1 MCAVRSSMRRGSA
14 IGRASSTWMCRLAV
28 MASPRLGMCWER
40 VLLDRELFSEP
51 VRGVAEAN
59 GATSIF
65 VIWDLVLILATFLH
79 IVAGPGLDPIGAVD
93 LLSHGTLLCH
103 GINDTIVVIG
113 GEGRS
118 LIK

>member
-1 MCAVRSSMRRGSA
+1 MSWDRVR
-14 IGRASSTWMCRLAV
+14 
-28 MASPRLGMCWER
+28 
-40 VLLDRELFSEP
+40 LDRELFSKP

-79 IVAGPGLDPIGAVD
+79 IVAAPGLNPIGAVD
-93 LLSHGTLLCH
+93 LLSHGTLFCH
-103 GINDTIVVIG
+103 AINDTIVLG